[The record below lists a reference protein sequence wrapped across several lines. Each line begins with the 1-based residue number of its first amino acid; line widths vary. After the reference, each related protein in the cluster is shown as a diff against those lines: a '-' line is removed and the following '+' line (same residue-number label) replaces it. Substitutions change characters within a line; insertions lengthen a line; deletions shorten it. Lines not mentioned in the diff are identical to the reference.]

1 MIPFKGRDTK
11 VATSQEH
18 IIRLEIPSE
27 IQLIYVLDAV
37 VSEILREMEF
47 DDEAVEQANLAV
59 IEAGTNAILHGN
71 SSDPNKRVYFQFL
84 VGEDKLTVIVKDE
97 GEGFNPDL
105 VPNPLD
111 LENLLSTSGR
121 GIFLMR
127 TFMDEVNYSENG
139 TKVQM
144 VKYKFNENK

>member
-1 MIPFKGRDTK
+1 VG
-11 VATSQEH
+11 TSQEC

-27 IQLIYVLDAV
+27 MKLIYVLDAV
-37 VSEILREMEF
+37 ISEILREMEF

-71 SSDPNKRVYFQFL
+71 GNDPNKRVHFQFL

-97 GEGFNPDL
+97 GRGFDPDK

-111 LENLLSTSGR
+111 PENLFNTTGR

-127 TFMDEVNYSENG
+127 TLMDEINYSKNG
-139 TKVQM
+139 TEVQM
-144 VKYKFNENK
+144 VIYKFNEKS

>member
-1 MIPFKGRDTK
+1 M
-11 VATSQEH
+11 SQEH

-47 DDEAVEQANLAV
+47 DDEAVEQANLAI

-97 GEGFNPDL
+97 GRGFNPDE

-127 TFMDEVNYSENG
+127 TFMDEVNYSNNG

-144 VKYKFNENK
+144 VKYKSNENK

>member
-1 MIPFKGRDTK
+1 VG
-11 VATSQEH
+11 TSQEC

-27 IQLIYVLDAV
+27 MKLIYVLDAV
-37 VSEILREMEF
+37 ISEILREMEF

-71 SSDPNKRVYFQFL
+71 GNDPNKLVHFQFC

-97 GEGFNPDL
+97 GRGFNPDKI
-105 VPNPLD
+105 PNPLD
-111 LENLLSTSGR
+111 PENLFNTTGR

-127 TFMDEVNYSENG
+127 TLMDEINYSKNG
-139 TKVQM
+139 TEVQM
-144 VKYKFNENK
+144 VKYKFNENS

>member
-1 MIPFKGRDTK
+1 

>member
-1 MIPFKGRDTK
+1 M
-11 VATSQEH
+11 ATSQEH

>member
-1 MIPFKGRDTK
+1 M
-11 VATSQEH
+11 ATSQEH
-18 IIRLEIPSE
+18 LIRLEIPSE

-47 DDEAVEQANLAV
+47 DDEAIEQANLAI

-71 SSDPNKRVYFQFL
+71 RCDPNKRVYFQFL

-97 GEGFNPDL
+97 GRGFNPDL

-139 TKVQM
+139 TKVRM